1 MSFMKDN
8 GGEHRTRWERTREA
22 VEGAPT
28 ERKPRSLADGV
39 DPELAQDLAQFRK
52 VYPKQQLELQYL
64 YGAAQRAFEARTRES
79 LQITLDCLLRTV
91 LRDPRLYDSPGD
103 ADLADYLAQEIDGVW
118 ARLCQDEAVAV
129 VRGLNFGLT
138 LGAFLSVLLLGVP
151 LLAGV
156 QLLGMTGTTLN
167 CSDRWSLLG
176 AFVCGGVGAFGAVLS
191 VLLRVRV
198 SEEPLRR
205 KGSSHKVAIAPA
217 QVSRSLRHEGVY
229 RVFVGWILALAV
241 YFLLSTGW
249 VTAINMPSTTGELCT
264 NGADAAAK
272 GTAFWGFW
280 CAVGFLAGFN
290 ERWAFGMLNRQS
302 GKGGSG
308 RRQAAA
314 TEPNSP

>member
-1 MSFMKDN
+1 MKDN
-8 GGEHRTRWERTREA
+8 GGEHRTRWARVCEA

-28 ERKPRSLADGV
+28 ERRPRSLADGV

-64 YGAAQRAFEARTRES
+64 YGAAQRAFEPRTRES

-103 ADLADYLAQEIDGVW
+103 ADLADYLAQEIEGVW

-191 VLLRVRV
+191 VLLRVRG

-249 VTAINMPSTTGELCT
+249 VTVISMPSTTGELCT
-264 NGADAAAK
+264 AGADAAAK

-290 ERWAFGMLNRQS
+290 ERWAFGILNRQ
-302 GKGGSG
+302 GTKAGSG
-308 RRQAAA
+308 RRQGAA
-314 TEPNSP
+314 TESNSP